1 MKNYNQRSTRGMYVV
16 VLLLLLIGIGYA
28 LISTTV
34 NINGTAKI
42 GASNWKVWFSEA
54 PSVTNGSV
62 TPETAAGDVAVHK
75 VSDTLVEWTV
85 TLKQPGDFYEFT
97 VPVTNDG
104 TIDAKL
110 ATLTKTPSS
119 LTTDQAKVL
128 EYTFEYGTRYDGGT
142 DKTIAQNDLLPAGQ
156 TSTVKVRVAFKSN
169 VQESDLPETA
179 MTVNFAFGMNYTQK

>member
-42 GASNWKVWFSEA
+42 GASNWKVWFSA
-54 PSVTNGSV
+54 NPTVTSGSV
-62 TPETAAGDVAVHK
+62 TPDTTAGDVAVHK
-75 VSDTLVEWTV
+75 TSDTLVEWTV
-85 TLKQPGDFYEFT
+85 TLKQPGDFYEFS

-110 ATLTKTPSS
+110 ATLTKSPSA

-128 EYTFEYGTRYDGGT
+128 EYTFEYGTRYDGGA
-142 DKTIAQNDLLPAGQ
+142 DKTIAQNDLLPAGK

-169 VQESDLPETA
+169 VQQADLPTEP